1 VKPGNSRQPPFLG
14 GKTMPLS
21 PNGLALLFAFAL
33 SFAATAG
40 AADAPPAAAPEAAAS
55 AAPDLKKILKST
67 ADHGKF
73 KQLEGPFATGP
84 DVTRACLECHT
95 EAAKQVHRTKHWTWE
110 FMNPE
115 NRQRLGKK
123 NVINNFCISVPS
135 NYGFCVTCHVGYG
148 WKDANFDFTSEANVD
163 CLVCHDTT
171 GSYKKIPGRAGHPA
185 YEEMEVPP
193 GSGKKVKPVNLVKV
207 AQNVGK
213 TSRDTCGAC
222 HFFGGGGDG
231 VKHGD
236 MDSSLAAPDKELDV
250 HMDATGH
257 DFTCGTC
264 HQTSAH
270 DVPGSRYVPTAVDRD
285 GAHIRG
291 KADSSN
297 PATCQACHGDAP
309 HKDEARLNTHARK
322 IACQTCHIPTI
333 ARGGVPTKMSWDWST
348 AGQKGPDGKPLI
360 RKDKKGHVI
369 YDAKKGDFVLAEN
382 VVPEYMWFN
391 GKVNYTLLGD
401 KVSKTDGITRINWFE
416 GSAED
421 GKSMIWPVKV
431 FTGSQPYDPVNQTLV
446 TPHTAGD
453 DDTSYWKNFGW
464 EKAIA
469 TGMASVGAPFSG
481 KVDFLKTEM
490 SWPITHMVAPKEKAV
505 RCHECH
511 KQGGRLEKVGGIY
524 IPGRDHLRWLD
535 LIGFALA
542 GLTLLGVLGHGALR
556 YVSHRK

>member
-1 VKPGNSRQPPFLG
+1 MLMSPFG
-14 GKTMPLS
+14 RAAALS
-21 PNGLALLFAFAL
+21 LALCFV
-33 SFAATAG
+33 AAAG
-40 AADAPPAAAPEAAAS
+40 AADAPPPAAPN
-55 AAPDLKKILKST
+55 AAPDLKKLLKST
-67 ADHGKF
+67 ADHSKF

-84 DVTRACLECHT
+84 DVTKACLECHT
-95 EAAKQVHRTKHWTWE
+95 EASKQVHRTKHWTWE
-110 FMNPE
+110 FLNPD
-115 NRQRLGKK
+115 NNQRLGKK

-148 WKDANFDFTSEANVD
+148 WKDANFDFGSEANVD

-193 GSGKKVKPVNLVKV
+193 GSGKKVKPANLVKI

-250 HMDATGH
+250 HMDATGL

-270 DVPGSRYVPTAVDRD
+270 DVPGSRYAPVAADRE

-291 KADSSN
+291 KADKTN
-297 PATCQACHGDAP
+297 PTTCPACHGNAP

-360 RKDKKGHVI
+360 KKDKKGHVI

-382 VVPEYMWFN
+382 VVPEYQWFN

-401 KVSKTDGITRINWFE
+401 KVSKSDGITRINWFE
-416 GSAED
+416 GGAED

-431 FTGSQPYDPVNQTLV
+431 FRGSQPYDPVNQTLV

-469 TGMASVGAPFSG
+469 AGMASVGAPFSG
-481 KVDFLKTEM
+481 KVDFVKTEM
-490 SWPITHMVAPKEKAV
+490 VWPITHMVAPKEKAV
-505 RCHECH
+505 RCNECH
-511 KQGGRLEKVGGIY
+511 TQGGRLEKVGGIY

-535 LIGFALA
+535 LIGFAVA
-542 GLTLLGVLGHGALR
+542 GLALLGVLGHGALR
-556 YVSHRK
+556 YFAKRK